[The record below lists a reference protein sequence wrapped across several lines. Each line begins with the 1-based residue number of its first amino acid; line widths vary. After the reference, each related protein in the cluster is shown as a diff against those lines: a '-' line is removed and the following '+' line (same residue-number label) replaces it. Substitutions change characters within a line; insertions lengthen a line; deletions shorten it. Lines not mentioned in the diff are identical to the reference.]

1 MCGCKAGCWLLEMM
15 VQGGVELPFMLSR
28 NGSVDYGENCGECPS
43 VSIFLSDVVLQY
55 QAYSA
60 DFASLMAKVMREEA

>member
-1 MCGCKAGCWLLEMM
+1 
-15 VQGGVELPFMLSR
+15 MLSR

-60 DFASLMAKVMREEA
+60 DFASLMAKVMRKA